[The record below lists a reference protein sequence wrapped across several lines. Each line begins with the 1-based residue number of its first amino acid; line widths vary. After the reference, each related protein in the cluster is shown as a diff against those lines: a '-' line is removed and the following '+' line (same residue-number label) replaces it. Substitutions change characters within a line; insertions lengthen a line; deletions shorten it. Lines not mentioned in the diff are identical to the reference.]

1 MYTGITST
9 VTKWCYAWFL
19 NYERDTRQHHESN
32 LPVTFCCDDLS
43 TGEALLPVATLTDL
57 LRDVLA
63 FLSLSMMNFFVRG
76 CPSGDSNTPRLTQ
89 LPLSDWLW
97 RGNLL
102 TSGVLT
108 TSCGDLLTTFGDLTF
123 GEVLTTFGDLLM
135 TFGDPFVIFG
145 DLLTTFGD
153 LTFGDLLMTFG
164 DPFVIFGDLL
174 TTFGD
179 LFVTCD
185 DLVNSDMMLT
195 SDDPWTASALLGERS
210 RDSPASV
217 NVNVP
222 LTVRW
227 RLRSGQRWV
236 AVVTDSSDRRVSE
249 TLRLTTSELGLIVYR
264 SLLTGDDCQH
274 LLALNLG
281 LFWQSGCLAD
291 ARRRRQLALVA
302 GDGLWRVNVSLA
314 AESIIV
320 LSGVALCHKHHNHE
334 WHWSNRRNNKHRVTI
349 TNPETWL
356 QVQSWGFMSHST
368 QTGSFWKRSSQRI
381 SWVSTNNNNTIS
393 IAPWRRWTNTD
404 VL

>member
-108 TSCGDLLTTFGDLTF
+108 TSC
-123 GEVLTTFGDLLM
+123 
-135 TFGDPFVIFG
+135 
-145 DLLTTFGD
+145 
-153 LTFGDLLMTFG
+153 
-164 DPFVIFGDLL
+164 GDLL